1 MLIHSWLLDSTWND
15 ISYRHIIEQEL
26 PRLQVVFRGHN
37 SAAAVPNFLPI
48 IPFCYITIQVFSA
61 ERCSR
66 IFLLITGLFWPYRFC
81 FEIIYLAWTICQ
93 ASWWGLDPRYYFCS
107 FDFIL
112 SICIS
117 FPFSLISTRHQRL
130 SVLRRSYA
138 SCLTSTFQP
147 IQGDKD
153 QYKVGIRWKND
164 RSSTSCSQ
172 PCAGAWYLQSTY

>member
-1 MLIHSWLLDSTWND
+1 MLADFFVDNLWKWAYSRLDSGLLGFCFLKAGDVMGMAYQFYTEMD
-15 ISYRHIIEQEL
+15 ISVQA
-26 PRLQVVFRGHN
+26 VV
-37 SAAAVPNFLPI
+37 SSL
-48 IPFCYITIQVFSA
+48 
-61 ERCSR
+61 
-66 IFLLITGLFWPYRFC
+66 GLFWPYCFC